1 MTDTA
6 VTSFGSGEL
15 QARID
20 LAERRQTLWLRIGKI
35 CAIVDASW
43 VLRRLSSDWAPERLE
58 TVICACLFVLLV
70 LMVALAVRAERCR
83 TALFGQLAR
92 ARLEGR

>member
-6 VTSFGSGEL
+6 MTSFGSGEL

-20 LAERRQTLWLRIGKI
+20 MAERRQKLWLKIGSLCVI
-35 CAIVDASW
+35 LDASW
-43 VLRRLSSDWAPERLE
+43 VIRRLSGDSQPGRHE
-58 TVICACLFVLLV
+58 TVMCACLFVLLV
-70 LMVALAVRAERCR
+70 LMLALAVRAERRR
-83 TALFGQLAR
+83 TALFGHLAR